1 MLEAVYKKTFAI
13 LGARDFSCAVPA
25 FCHFITQVI
34 IVTGEPT
41 LYLIIRLTRSKF
53 KCLVA

>member
-1 MLEAVYKKTFAI
+1 MLEAVYKKQ
-13 LGARDFSCAVPA
+13 LLSCARDFSCAVSG
-25 FCHFITQVI
+25 FCHFITQVF

-41 LYLIIRLTRSKF
+41 LYLIIGLTRLKL